1 MSAFLQENDAT
12 PQAAHHKIRVCYF
25 LHSGSVGGAPLSLL
39 YLLQQMDRLRYEP
52 IVVFLYD
59 SPMRQ
64 RFQELGVQT
73 HIAQGMTYF
82 SHTTG
87 EAQSLRNPRGWLQVV
102 NFIPSIWKSYRLV
115 KSLRPDIVHANSSTL
130 SPQVIG
136 AKLAGA
142 KVVWHIREHVLNGFF
157 GLRKGLL
164 VWVARRYADALITI
178 MEDEGERLGALH
190 KTTLIYNF
198 VDFSYFDRKLRVEVP
213 VGGRQ
218 RPKTVV
224 MLGGL
229 DRIKGTLELAQAC
242 LLVQEQLSDVQF
254 IVAGY
259 GGDGAPKG
267 PLNPRRWLSLLLGQ
281 GRYVDHVLKLSKP
294 LHPKGLELVGV
305 VKDVP
310 SLLAQA
316 DLLVFPST
324 EPHFARPI
332 IEAGAMA
339 MPVVASDLEG
349 PRELVEQGVTGLLV
363 TPRDPEALAQAI
375 VSILSNSERAR
386 AMGEAGYQRAQH
398 LFNAHTNAQATF
410 ALYERVLQGGRAPSP
425 AQTGATQTPAS
436 SRDAP
441 GRPIWAS
448 LFLLWLTAL
457 LGTYFWKTLHV
468 ANRWDKVQDLF
479 GRLFS

>member
-1 MSAFLQENDAT
+1 MLPASSHNNVH
-12 PQAAHHKIRVCYF
+12 QAKLRVCYF

-39 YLLQQMDRLRYEP
+39 YLLQQMDRDRYEP
-52 IVVFLYD
+52 IVIFPEE

-64 RFQELGVQT
+64 QFLELGVQT

-87 EAQSLRNPRGWLQVV
+87 EALSLRNPRGWLQVV
-102 NFIPSIWKSYRLV
+102 RFIPNILKTRRLV
-115 KSLRPDIVHANSSTL
+115 SSLQPAIVHANSATL

-142 KVVWHIREHVLNGFF
+142 KVVWHIREHVLDGFF

-164 VWVARRYADALITI
+164 VWVARRYADAIITI
-178 MEDEGERLGALH
+178 MEGEAVRLGAPG

-198 VDFSYFDRKLRVEVP
+198 VDFGYFDRHLRDDLLAKVQ
-213 VGGRQ
+213 Q
-218 RPKTVV
+218 RPRTVV
-224 MLGGL
+224 MLGGV
-229 DRIKGTLELAQAC
+229 DSIKGTLELAQAC

-254 IVAGY
+254 VVAGY
-259 GGDGAPKG
+259 GGDGVHKG
-267 PLNPRRWLSLLLGQ
+267 PFNPRRWLSLLLGQ

-339 MPVVASDLEG
+339 MPVVASDIEG
-349 PRELVEQGVTGLLV
+349 PRELVEPGVTGLLA
-363 TPRDPEALAQAI
+363 PPGDAEALAKAI
-375 VSILSNSERAR
+375 VAILSDDRMAR
-386 AMGEAGYQRAQH
+386 VMGEAGYQRAQR

-410 ALYERVLQGGRAPSP
+410 AIYEQLLHGELTPSP
-425 AQTGATQTPAS
+425 AQTSTKQRATFSSGATVHPF
-436 SRDAP
+436 
-441 GRPIWAS
+441 WAS
-448 LFLLWLTAL
+448 LFLMWLTAL
-457 LGTYFWKTLHV
+457 LGTYFWKMLHV
-468 ANRWDKVQDLF
+468 GNRWDKVQDLF